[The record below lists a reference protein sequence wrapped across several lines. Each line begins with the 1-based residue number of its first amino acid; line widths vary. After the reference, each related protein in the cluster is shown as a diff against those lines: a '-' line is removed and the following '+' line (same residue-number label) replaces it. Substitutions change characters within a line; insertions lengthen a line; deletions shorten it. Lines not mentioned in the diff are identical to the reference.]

1 MQLYRGWKDLSE
13 GGIPS
18 WGLPLGLFPWGSL
31 LAQLVKNPPAVQET
45 PFDSWVGKIPWRRAW
60 QPTRVFLPG
69 ESAWTKET
77 GGLQSMGLQRV
88 KHK

>member
-1 MQLYRGWKDLSE
+1 MKSGRASDPKMQLYRGWKDLSE

-45 PFDSWVGKIPWRRAW
+45 PV
-60 QPTRVFLPG
+60 
-69 ESAWTKET
+69 
-77 GGLQSMGLQRV
+77 
-88 KHK
+88 